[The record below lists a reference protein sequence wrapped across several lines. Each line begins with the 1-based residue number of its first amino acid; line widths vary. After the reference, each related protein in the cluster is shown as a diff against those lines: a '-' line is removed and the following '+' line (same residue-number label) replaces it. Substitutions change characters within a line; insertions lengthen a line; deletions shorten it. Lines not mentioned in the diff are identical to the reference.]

1 MPRPAISIHELS
13 DPLDVPP
20 NSEVGGR
27 VGVWAVVV
35 LFSVVTVV
43 ELSSVEVVELSSVE
57 VVELSSV
64 EVVVSVLTQPWL
76 ILSLVEES
84 TEPT

>member
-27 VGVWAVVV
+27 VGV
-35 LFSVVTVV
+35 
-43 ELSSVEVVELSSVE
+43 
-57 VVELSSV
+57 
-64 EVVVSVLTQPWL
+64 
-76 ILSLVEES
+76 
-84 TEPT
+84 